1 MNDKISKL
9 MKRCG
14 LGEVTEEI
22 TPVSGGLMH
31 RMYKVQTSSGIY
43 AVKCLNPEIM
53 KRPTAREN
61 YAVAEALEAR
71 LEEARI
77 PMVAAMTIKG
87 RKMQE
92 LDGEFFYIFRW
103 QKGKIT
109 DANAVTA
116 EQCRKAGELLGKI
129 HAIDSKT
136 TEKDEP
142 ERSEIDFAKYARM
155 AQEAGS
161 PVAELLSESK
171 ELLAAAQKRLNEARE
186 ALPAIVSIC
195 DDDMDPKNVMWFRG
209 KPYVIDLECLAY
221 GNPVGAFVDLALQ
234 WSGMVNGAY
243 RKENL
248 VAFYEG
254 YRSAYD
260 NGFLA
265 YDALYGIAYTWVEWL
280 EYNIR
285 RALGIEGS
293 GEDERQLGEWEVRN
307 TVARIKALGEV
318 EGEICGTLRELRV
331 REMEGVFDKAIALM
345 RAVEDTTAYA
355 EKECGG
361 NVAGLNSSAD
371 DSAAEKAKVTRTDS
385 FTATKARATRAVKKL
400 RRELQETIG
409 KLEAYYESPLWKA
422 DFAADEEG
430 RFPVGMKRG
439 VLSEDGVYDLLEEY
453 AELDEE

>member
-14 LGEVTEEI
+14 LGKVTAEI

-31 RMYKVQTSSGIY
+31 RMFKVRTELGTY

-61 YAVAEALEAR
+61 YATAEVLEAR
-71 LEEARI
+71 LEEAHI
-77 PMVAAMTIKG
+77 PMVAAMTIKR

-109 DANAVTA
+109 DAKTVTA

-136 TEKDEP
+136 AEP
-142 ERSEIDFAKYARM
+142 EAPELSEIDFAKYARL
-155 AQEAGS
+155 AQEADS
-161 PVAELLSESK
+161 PVAEFLAESTKLLE
-171 ELLAAAQKRLNEARE
+171 AAQQRLNEARE
-186 ALPAIVSIC
+186 TLPAIVSIC

-209 KPYVIDLECLAY
+209 KPFVIDLECLAY

-234 WSGMVNGAY
+234 WAGMVNGAY
-243 RKENL
+243 RRENL
-248 VAFYEG
+248 EAFYEG

-285 RALGIEGS
+285 RALGLEGS

-307 TVARIKALGEV
+307 TVARIRALGEA
-318 EGEICGTLRELRV
+318 EEEICGTLRELRV
-331 REMEGVFDKAIALM
+331 REMEGVFD
-345 RAVEDTTAYA
+345 RASVLLKEIEDIEA
-355 EKECGG
+355 
-361 NVAGLNSSAD
+361 
-371 DSAAEKAKVTRTDS
+371 KAKAKT
-385 FTATKARATRAVKKL
+385 TRAK
-400 RRELQETIG
+400 G
-409 KLEAYYESPLWKA
+409 KLHYEFPTSRTLGKLHQEFQKELRKVETYYESSLWKA

-430 RFPVGMKRG
+430 KFPAGMKRG
-439 VLSEDGVYDLLEEY
+439 VLSEDGVYDLLERY
-453 AELDEE
+453 IELTVLY

>member
-9 MKRCG
+9 MKKCG
-14 LGEVTEEI
+14 LGEVTGEI
-22 TPVSGGLMH
+22 KPVSGGLMH
-31 RMYKVQTSSGIY
+31 RMYKVQTGSGVY

-92 LDGEFFYIFRW
+92 LNGEFFYIFRW

-109 DANAVTA
+109 DANTVTA

-129 HAIDSKT
+129 HAIDSKAA
-136 TEKDEP
+136 EKDEP
-142 ERSEIDFAKYARM
+142 EISEIDFTKYARM
-155 AQEAGS
+155 AQKAKS
-161 PVAELLSESK
+161 PVAELLAENK
-171 ELLAAAQKRLNEARE
+171 EMLATVQKRLNEARE
-186 ALPAIVSIC
+186 ALPAIVGIC

-209 KPYVIDLECLAY
+209 KPFVIDLECLAY
-221 GNPVGAFVDLALQ
+221 GNPVGAFVELALQ
-234 WSGMVNGAY
+234 WAGMVNGAY

-265 YDALYGIAYTWVEWL
+265 YDAMYGIAYTWVEWL

-285 RALGIEGS
+285 RALGLEGN
-293 GEDERQLGEWEVRN
+293 GEEERQLGEWEVRN
-307 TVARIKALGEV
+307 TVARIKALGEA
-318 EGEICGTLRELRV
+318 EEEICGTLRELRV
-331 REMEGVFDKAIALM
+331 REMEGVFDRASALM
-345 RAVEDTTAYA
+345 KWCKDATAHA
-355 EKECGG
+355 
-361 NVAGLNSSAD
+361 
-371 DSAAEKAKVTRTDS
+371 
-385 FTATKARATRAVKKL
+385 KKL
-400 RRELQETIG
+400 RKELQEAIG
-409 KLEAYYESPLWKA
+409 KLEAYYESPLWKE

-430 RFPVGMKRG
+430 KFPAGMKRG

-453 AELDEE
+453 AEI

>member
-9 MKRCG
+9 MKRCE
-14 LGEVTEEI
+14 LGEVTAEI
-22 TPVSGGLMH
+22 KPVSGGLMH
-31 RMYKVQTSSGIY
+31 RMYKVQTGSGVY

-92 LDGEFFYIFRW
+92 LDDDFYYIFRW

-129 HAIDSKT
+129 HAIDSKAA
-136 TEKDEP
+136 EKETP
-142 ERSEIDFAKYARM
+142 ELSEIDFAEYARM

-161 PVAELLSESK
+161 PVAELLAENT
-171 ELLAAAQKRLNEARE
+171 ELLTAAQQRLNEARE
-186 ALPAIVSIC
+186 ALPSIVRIC

-209 KPYVIDLECLAY
+209 KPFVIDLECLAY
-221 GNPVGAFVDLALQ
+221 GNPAGAFVDLALQ
-234 WSGMVNGAY
+234 WAGMVNGAY
-243 RKENL
+243 RRENL
-248 VAFYEG
+248 EAFYEG
-254 YRSAYD
+254 YRIAYD

-265 YDALYGIAYTWVEWL
+265 YDTLYGIAYTWVEWL

-285 RALGIEGS
+285 RALGLEGS

-307 TVARIKALGEV
+307 TVARIRALGDV
-318 EGEICGTLRELRV
+318 EEEICGTLRELRV
-331 REMEGVFDKAIALM
+331 REMESVFDRATALM
-345 RAVEDTTAYA
+345 KEA
-355 EKECGG
+355 ENIE
-361 NVAGLNSSAD
+361 
-371 DSAAEKAKVTRTDS
+371 AKT
-385 FTATKARATRAVKKL
+385 TRAAKKL
-400 RRELQETIG
+400 RQELQSLID
-409 KLEAYYESPLWKA
+409 KLESDYENPLWKA
-422 DFAADEEG
+422 DFEADEEG
-430 RFPVGMKRG
+430 KFPAGMKRG
-439 VLSEDGVYDLLEEY
+439 VLSEDGVYNLLEQY
-453 AELDEE
+453 GELD

>member
-1 MNDKISKL
+1 
-9 MKRCG
+9 
-14 LGEVTEEI
+14 
-22 TPVSGGLMH
+22 
-31 RMYKVQTSSGIY
+31 
-43 AVKCLNPEIM
+43 
-53 KRPTAREN
+53 
-61 YAVAEALEAR
+61 
-71 LEEARI
+71 
-77 PMVAAMTIKG
+77 MVAAMTIKG

-136 TEKDEP
+136 AEKEEP

-161 PVAELLSESK
+161 PVAELLSEST

-234 WSGMVNGAY
+234 WLGMVNGAY

-265 YDALYGIAYTWVEWL
+265 YDTLYGIAYTWVEWL

-307 TVARIKALGEV
+307 TVARIKALGDAE
-318 EGEICGTLRELRV
+318 EEICSTLRELRV

-345 RAVEDTTAYA
+345 KEIEETSAKTT
-355 EKECGG
+355 
-361 NVAGLNSSAD
+361 
-371 DSAAEKAKVTRTDS
+371 TRI
-385 FTATKARATRAVKKL
+385 AKKL
-400 RRELQETIG
+400 RQELQAVIG

-422 DFAADEEG
+422 DFAADEECK
-430 RFPVGMKRG
+430 FPAGMKRG

-453 AELDEE
+453 AEMLAE

>member
-1 MNDKISKL
+1 MNDKINKL

-14 LGEVTEEI
+14 LGAVTAEI
-22 TPVSGGLMH
+22 KPVSGGLMH
-31 RMYKVQTSSGIY
+31 RMYKVQTGSGVY

-53 KRPTAREN
+53 KRPAAREN
-61 YAVAEALEAR
+61 YATAEALEAR

-103 QKGKIT
+103 QKGRIT
-109 DANAVTA
+109 DADTVTA

-136 TEKDEP
+136 AEP
-142 ERSEIDFAKYARM
+142 EAPELSGIDFAKYARM

-161 PVAELLSESK
+161 PVAELLAENTK
-171 ELLAAAQKRLNEARE
+171 LLETAQKRLNEARE
-186 ALPAIVSIC
+186 ALPSIVSIC

-209 KPYVIDLECLAY
+209 KPFVIDLECLAY

-234 WSGMVNGAY
+234 WAGMVNGAY
-243 RKENL
+243 RRENL
-248 VAFYEG
+248 EAFYEG

-265 YDALYGIAYTWVEWL
+265 YDTLYGIAYTWVEWL

-285 RALGIEGS
+285 RALGLEGS

-307 TVARIKALGEV
+307 TVSRIRALGDV
-318 EGEICGTLRELRV
+318 EEEICGTLRELRV
-331 REMEGVFDKAIALM
+331 REMESVFDRATALM
-345 RAVEDTTAYA
+345 KEA
-355 EKECGG
+355 ENIE
-361 NVAGLNSSAD
+361 
-371 DSAAEKAKVTRTDS
+371 AKT
-385 FTATKARATRAVKKL
+385 TRAAKK
-400 RRELQETIG
+400 RRQELQSLID
-409 KLEAYYESPLWKA
+409 KLESYYENPLWKA
-422 DFAADEEG
+422 DFEADEEG
-430 RFPVGMKRG
+430 RFPAGMKRG
-439 VLSEDGVYDLLEEY
+439 VLSEDGVYNLLEQY
-453 AELDEE
+453 GELD

>member
-1 MNDKISKL
+1 MNDKITKL

-14 LGEVTEEI
+14 LGKVTAEI

-31 RMYKVQTSSGIY
+31 RMFKVHTDSGTY

-61 YAVAEALEAR
+61 YAAAEALEAR
-71 LEEARI
+71 LEEAHI
-77 PMVAAMTIKG
+77 PMVAAMTIKR

-109 DANAVTA
+109 DANTVTA

-129 HAIDSKT
+129 HAIDSRAA
-136 TEKDEP
+136 EP
-142 ERSEIDFAKYARM
+142 EAPELSEIDFAKYARM

-161 PVAELLSESK
+161 PVAELLAENTK
-171 ELLAAAQKRLNEARE
+171 LLEAAQKQLNEARK
-186 ALPAIVSIC
+186 ALPAIASIC

-209 KPYVIDLECLAY
+209 KPFVIDLECLSY

-234 WSGMVNGAY
+234 WAGMVNGAY
-243 RKENL
+243 RRENL
-248 VAFYEG
+248 EAFYEG

-285 RALGIEGS
+285 RALGLEGS

-307 TVARIKALGEV
+307 TVARIRALGDAE
-318 EGEICGTLRELRV
+318 EEICSTLRELRV
-331 REMEGVFDKAIALM
+331 REMEGVFDRAVALM
-345 RAVEDTTAYA
+345 KEVEETSA
-355 EKECGG
+355 EGK
-361 NVAGLNSSAD
+361 
-371 DSAAEKAKVTRTDS
+371 T
-385 FTATKARATRAVKKL
+385 TRAAKKL
-400 RRELQETIG
+400 RQELQAVIG

-430 RFPVGMKRG
+430 KFPAGMKRG
-439 VLSEDGVYDLLEEY
+439 VLSEDGVYDLLEQY
-453 AELDEE
+453 GELDAE